1 MILIALQMLL
11 AVVTICW
18 QSSIRWV
25 VVTTH
30 LPALPPAELD
40 WVGQSS
46 PWQTRLVTSPSDLWF
61 SLTKV
66 SRTVVADAS
75 WYHVIISVLGIRRQ
89 K

>member
-1 MILIALQMLL
+1 MGRGHYPLTCFTA
-11 AVVTICW
+11 CR
-18 QSSIRWV
+18 IRLGWAIIPV
-25 VVTTH
+25 
-30 LPALPPAELD
+30 ADE
-40 WVGQSS
+40 
-46 PWQTRLVTSPSDLWF
+46 LVTSPSDLWF